1 VLSALSVP
9 SYVPQASALDSR
21 VSSLYSR
28 ANNGSMYHNELLHD
42 SNDLIIC
49 IIYAS
54 PIKERT
60 NSMFIHDFRLFIFN
74 LKCFFSFIL
83 CNQFSQSILLN
94 DPNSSTICFKIGRS
108 LFRESSS
115 FKAIS
120 SIILSAICL
129 PLDTIND
136 D

>member
-1 VLSALSVP
+1 MLYLYPRMYRKRARLIAGFRVCIRGPIMAVCIIT
-9 SYVPQASALDSR
+9 SYC
-21 VSSLYSR
+21 
-28 ANNGSMYHNELLHD
+28 MIH

-60 NSMFIHDFRLFIFN
+60 DSMFIHDFRLFIFN
-74 LKCFFSFIL
+74 LKCFLSFILL